1 MATAKKLPSGNYRV
15 RVFDYSDPTGKKHY
29 RSFTAP
35 TKKEAELLALTY
47 THNDKASKMT
57 FDEAIWAYIYSRE
70 SVIAVSTL
78 KEYKRSAK
86 KDFDYIS
93 DKDINKITQE
103 DIQILIN
110 EHAKTK
116 SAKTI
121 KNIHGLISAVMKM
134 YRPDFRL
141 KTTLPQDDIVEYYV
155 PTDSDIKEIM
165 RYTKEHDPEMYIA
178 ILLAA
183 FGPLRR
189 SEIVGLTDKEI
200 SENNIHI
207 KRAIVNSEKGW
218 TEKKTKTKAGDR
230 FIPMPG
236 FVIDEIKGRKGQIVQ
251 LKPNMISDRF
261 IDVVKRCN
269 LSHFTFHSLRHYC
282 ASYLHA
288 IGMPDIYIMER
299 CGWDSDEPLKK
310 IYRHALQDQSNI
322 MNENANKKFA
332 ETFANS

>member
-1 MATAKKLPSGNYRV
+1 MPTAKKLPSGSYRV
-15 RVFDYSDPTGKKHY
+15 RVFDYRDEQNKPHY
-29 RSFTAP
+29 KSFTAS

-47 THNDKASKMT
+47 SRNDKTSKMT
-57 FDEAIWAYIYSRE
+57 FDDAIWAYIASRE

-86 KDFDYIS
+86 RDFDS
-93 DKDINKITQE
+93 LLKKDINKITQE
-103 DIQILIN
+103 DIQLLIN

-116 SAKTI
+116 SAKTV

-155 PTDSDIKEIM
+155 PTESDIKEILK
-165 RYTKEHDPEMYIA
+165 YTKENDTEMYIS

-200 SENNIHI
+200 EGNIIHV

-230 FIPMPG
+230 FIPMPD
-236 FVIDEIKGRKGQIVQ
+236 FVIKEIKGRKGQIVQ

-261 IDVVKRCN
+261 IDVVRHCKLN
-269 LSHFTFHSLRHYC
+269 HFTFHSLRHYC
-282 ASYLHA
+282 ASYLHT

-310 IYRHALQDQSNI
+310 IYRHALQDQSNVL
-322 MNENANKKFA
+322 NENANKKFA
-332 ETFANS
+332 ETFAI